1 MQVGRLCEE
10 KGEAGSIREAWKQI
24 ELGPAVGA
32 DGLLCRA
39 WA

>member
-1 MQVGRLCEE
+1 MQVGQTCEE
-10 KGEAGSIREAWKQI
+10 KGEAGSVREARKHI
-24 ELGPAVGA
+24 GLGPAVGA